1 MNLDL
6 PFEYSTASQP
16 IRTNKIAHMAPH
28 LHTYR
33 TGFLALTL
41 LLVVLSDVHATSEFR
56 QTLQLEEV
64 AIGNLLTWSTTNTGT
79 TTQFVIEKSTDGKLF
94 TSIGEVVTRR
104 SEEAAI
110 EYSFLDLSLGEPSA
124 YYRLVCV
131 AQTGSQ
137 LHTPAVYSSR
147 KTGNLLR
154 ISGMTSTVTQSPFIV
169 HVESVQH
176 INMTVSLKD
185 LTGAV
190 IIHYPTHVTIGDNVI
205 HLDMST
211 VPEGYYRFE
220 LETASERESLIL
232 QKVNPEKVLADGY
245 GIRD

>member
-1 MNLDL
+1 MDPPL
-6 PFEYSTASQP
+6 ASSSAGHT
-16 IRTNKIAHMAPH
+16 IRTTKIDHMSPH
-28 LHTYR
+28 LQTNR
-33 TGFLALTL
+33 TGFLVLTL
-41 LLVVLSDVHATSEFR
+41 LLVVLSSAQATSEFR

-79 TTQFVIEKSTDGKLF
+79 TTQFVIEKSIDGKLF
-94 TSIGEVVTRR
+94 SSIGEVVTRR
-104 SEEAAI
+104 SEEDAI

-131 AQTGSQ
+131 AQTGSR

-147 KTGNLLR
+147 QTGNLLR

-169 HVESVQH
+169 HVESVQQ